1 MKTINLQ
8 QGSTEWHAHRQSSR
22 NASDAPAMMGASNYK
37 TRQQLLAEKATGIT
51 PEVSAQTQALF
62 DRGHAIE
69 AFARPIAERIVGDDL
84 FPVIGVSDD
93 GYLSASFDGI
103 TMDGKTAWECKTYNK
118 DKADFIAKNRCLP
131 DTDYWQV
138 VQQFAVSGAERVIYM
153 LSDGTEGGTVHLWV
167 ERDVGAEECLV
178 MGWQQFDKDVA
189 DYVPEPVTVKAVATP
204 TESLPA
210 VVVQV
215 QGSLAVAG
223 NLDIFGAALKEF
235 VSRIPSR
242 PETDQDFA
250 DAEAACKSLKKAEDA
265 LKTAEE
271 SALAQISDVEQM
283 RRMVADL
290 SELARTTR
298 LRTEK
303 LVKAEKENRKLEKI
317 TAAKQAFAAHVSK
330 LQADV
335 PGIVLRVEQPDF
347 AGAIKGLSS
356 LSSIDNKLSATL
368 VETNNTAS
376 ITAGRVRDN
385 LDMLNSIPDYAFLFA
400 DKQELVYKEKETLE
414 MIIEKRVADH
424 KQAEARRIEQERQRI
439 EAEATAKAERE
450 AKAEEEARLAAEKTA
465 AKPQAGNAQVAPAP
479 TAAASAA
486 NGTAQSAATGDAT
499 ENTPSINTQIRL
511 LVASHFSIS
520 EAEADKLLLA
530 YASIQF

>member
-8 QGSTEWHAHRQSSR
+8 QGSPEWLAHRKNSR
-22 NASDAPAMMGASNYK
+22 NASDAPAMMGVSNYK

-51 PEVSAQTQALF
+51 PEVSAETQALF

-69 AFARPIAERIVGDDL
+69 AFARPVAERIIGDDL
-84 FPVIGVSDD
+84 FTVTGISDD
-93 GYLSASFDGI
+93 CYLSASLDGI
-103 TMDGKTAWECKTYNK
+103 TMDGEIAFECKTYNK
-118 DKADFIAKNRCLP
+118 DKAEAVANGELP
-131 DTDYWQV
+131 ETDYWQV
-138 VQQFAVSGAERVIYM
+138 VQQFAVSGAKRILYM
-153 LSDGTEGGTVHLWV
+153 LSDGIEDGRMAYLWV
-167 ERDVGAEECLV
+167 ERDTLLEERLV

-189 DYVPEPVTVKAVATP
+189 AYVPEPTTVKAVATP

-235 VSRIPSR
+235 VARIPTR

-265 LKTAEE
+265 LKIAEDG
-271 SALAQISDVEQM
+271 ALAQISDVEKM

-290 SELARTTR
+290 SDLARTTR

-317 TAAKQAFAAHVSK
+317 TAAKQAFAAHVGK
-330 LQADV
+330 LQGDV

-347 AGAIKGLSS
+347 AGVIKGLSS
-356 LSSIDNKLSATL
+356 LSSIDNKLAATL
-368 VETNNTAS
+368 VEANNAAS

-385 LDMLNSIPDYAFLFA
+385 IDMLNSIPDYAFLFA
-400 DKQELVYKEKETLE
+400 DKQELAYKEIETLE

-450 AKAEEEARLAAEKTA
+450 AKAVIEAAERKAKAEEEEARLAAEKTA
-465 AKPQAGNAQVAPAP
+465 AKPQAGNTQVAPAP
-479 TAAASAA
+479 TADASV
-486 NGTAQSAATGDAT
+486 AT
-499 ENTPSINTQIRL
+499 ENSFSVNAQIRM
-511 LVASHFSIS
+511 LVASHFGIS
-520 EAEADKLLLA
+520 EAEADRLLLA
-530 YASIQF
+530 YESIPF

>member
-8 QGSTEWHAHRQSSR
+8 QGSPEWLAHRKNSR

-37 TRQQLLAEKATGIT
+37 TRQQLLTEKATGIT
-51 PEVSAQTQALF
+51 PEISAETQALF

-69 AFARPIAERIVGDDL
+69 AAARPIAERIIGDDL
-84 FPVIGVSDD
+84 FPVTGISDD

-103 TMDGKTAWECKTYNK
+103 TMSGDVAWECKSFNK
-118 DKADFIAKNRCLP
+118 DKAAMVADGKLP

-138 VQQFAVSGAERVIYM
+138 VQQFAVSGAERILYM
-153 LSDGTEGGTVHLWV
+153 LSDGTEAGTAHLWV

-178 MGWQQFDKDVA
+178 MGWQQFDEDVA
-189 DYVPEPVTVKAVATP
+189 AYVPEPTTVKAVATP

-223 NLDIFGAALKEF
+223 NLDIFGEALKEF
-235 VSRIPSR
+235 VARIPTR

-265 LKTAEE
+265 LKAAEE

-303 LVKAEKENRKLEKI
+303 LVKAEKENRKMEKI
-317 TAAKQAFAAHVSK
+317 TAAKQSFAAHVGK
-330 LQADV
+330 LQGDV

-356 LSSIDNKLSATL
+356 LSSIDNKLAATL
-368 VETNNTAS
+368 IEVNNLAS

-385 LDMLNSIPDYAFLFA
+385 LDMLNSLPDYAFLFA

-414 MIIEKRVADH
+414 MIVEKRVADH
-424 KQAEARRIEQERQRI
+424 KQSEARRIEQERQRI

-450 AKAEEEARLAAEKTA
+450 AKAVIEAAERKAKAEEEARLAAEKTA
-465 AKPQAGNAQVAPAP
+465 AKPQAGSAQVAPAP
-479 TAAASAA
+479 TAAASV
-486 NGTAQSAATGDAT
+486 AT
-499 ENTPSINTQIRL
+499 ENSFSVNAQIRL
-511 LVASHFSIS
+511 LVASHFGIS
-520 EAEADKLLLA
+520 EAEADRLLLA
-530 YASIQF
+530 YESIPF

>member
-8 QGSTEWHAHRQSSR
+8 QGSPEWHVHRATSR
-22 NASDAPAMMGASNYK
+22 NASDAPAMMGVSNYK
-37 TRQQLLAEKATGIT
+37 TRQQLLAEKATGIA
-51 PEVSAQTQALF
+51 PEISAETQALF

-69 AFARPIAERIVGDDL
+69 ALARPIAERIIGDDL

-103 TMDGKTAWECKTYNK
+103 TMDGKTACECKIYNK
-118 DKADFIAKNRCLP
+118 DKAEAVANGELP
-131 DTDYWQV
+131 ETDYWQV
-138 VQQFAVSGAERVIYM
+138 VQQFAVSGAERILYM
-153 LSDGTEGGTVHLWV
+153 LSDGTEVGTVHLWV
-167 ERDVGAEECLV
+167 DRNTLAEANLIL
-178 MGWQQFDKDVA
+178 GWQQFDRDA
-189 DYVPEPVTVKAVATP
+189 AAYVPEPVVAKAVATP

-223 NLDIFGAALKEF
+223 NLDAFGAALKDF

-242 PETDQDFA
+242 PENDQDFA
-250 DAEAACKSLKKAEDA
+250 DAEAACKSLKKAEEA
-265 LKTAEE
+265 LKIAEDG
-271 SALAQISDVEQM
+271 ALAQISDVEKM
-283 RRMVADL
+283 RRMIADL

-368 VETNNTAS
+368 IEVNNLAS

-400 DKQELVYKEKETLE
+400 DRQELAYKEQETLE

-439 EAEATAKAERE
+439 EAEAKAKAERE
-450 AKAEEEARLAAEKTA
+450 AKAVIEAAERKAKAEEEARLAAEAA
-465 AKPQAGNAQVAPAP
+465 AKPKAGNAQAAPA
-479 TAAASAA
+479 A
-486 NGTAQSAATGDAT
+486 
-499 ENTPSINTQIRL
+499 ENSFSVNAQIRL
-511 LVASHFSIS
+511 LVASHFGIS

-530 YASIQF
+530 YESIPF

>member
-414 MIIEKRVADH
+414 MIVEKRVADH
-424 KQAEARRIEQERQRI
+424 KQSEARRIEQERQRI

-450 AKAEEEARLAAEKTA
+450 AKAVIEAAERKAKAEEEARLAAEKTA
-465 AKPQAGNAQVAPAP
+465 AKPQAGSAQVAPAP
-479 TAAASAA
+479 TADASV
-486 NGTAQSAATGDAT
+486 AT
-499 ENTPSINTQIRL
+499 ENSFSVNAQIRL
-511 LVASHFSIS
+511 LVASHFGIS

-530 YASIQF
+530 YESIPF

>member
-8 QGSTEWHAHRQSSR
+8 QGSPEWHVHRATNR
-22 NASDAPAMMGASNYK
+22 NASDAPAMMGESSYK

-51 PEVSAQTQALF
+51 PEVSAETQALF

-69 AFARPIAERIVGDDL
+69 AFARPIAERIIGDDL

-103 TMDGKTAWECKTYNK
+103 TMDGKTACECKTYNK
-118 DKADFIAKNRCLP
+118 DKAKAVANGELP
-131 DTDYWQV
+131 ATDYWQV
-138 VQQFAVSGAERVIYM
+138 VQQFAVSGAERILYM

-178 MGWQQFDKDVA
+178 MGWQQFDRDA
-189 DYVPEPVTVKAVATP
+189 AAYVPEPVVAKAVATP

-235 VSRIPSR
+235 VARIPTR

-265 LKTAEE
+265 LKIAEDG
-271 SALAQISDVEQM
+271 ALAQISDVEKM

-317 TAAKQAFAAHVSK
+317 TAAKQAFAAHVQK
-330 LQADV
+330 LQIDV
-335 PGIVLRVEQPDF
+335 KGVTLRVEQPDF

-368 VETNNTAS
+368 IAAKNAATQTANRVANNL
-376 ITAGRVRDN
+376 N
-385 LDMLNSIPDYAFLFA
+385 LIDSIPDYAFLFA
-400 DKQELVYKEKETLE
+400 DKQELACKEIDTLE

-450 AKAEEEARLAAEKTA
+450 AKAVIEAAERKAKAEAEARLVAEKAA
-465 AKPQAGNAQVAPAP
+465 AKPQAGNTQVAPAP
-479 TAAASAA
+479 TADASV
-486 NGTAQSAATGDAT
+486 AT
-499 ENTPSINTQIRL
+499 ENTLSINTQIRL
-511 LVASHFSIS
+511 LVASHFGIS
-520 EAEADKLLLA
+520 EAEADKLLCA
-530 YASIQF
+530 YASTQF

>member
-8 QGSTEWHAHRQSSR
+8 QGSPEWLAHRKNSR

-51 PEVSAQTQALF
+51 PEVSAETQALF

-69 AFARPIAERIVGDDL
+69 AFARPIAERIIGDDL
-84 FPVIGVSDD
+84 FPVTGISDD
-93 GYLSASFDGI
+93 GYLSASLDGI
-103 TMDGKTAWECKTYNK
+103 TMDGEIAFECKTYNK
-118 DKADFIAKNRCLP
+118 DKAEAVANGELP
-131 DTDYWQV
+131 ETDLWQV
-138 VQQFAVSGAERVIYM
+138 IQQFAVSGAERILYM
-153 LSDGTEGGTVHLWV
+153 LSDGTEAGTVHLWV
-167 ERDVGAEECLV
+167 ERDVGAEERLV
-178 MGWQQFDKDVA
+178 MGWQQFDRDVA
-189 DYVPEPVTVKAVATP
+189 AYVPEPATVKSVATP

-223 NLDIFGAALKEF
+223 NLDIFGAALKDF
-235 VSRIPSR
+235 VARIPTR

-265 LKTAEE
+265 LKIAEDG
-271 SALAQISDVEQM
+271 ALAQISDVEQM

-317 TAAKQAFAAHVSK
+317 TTAKQAFAAHVGK

-356 LSSIDNKLSATL
+356 LSSIDNKLAATL
-368 VETNNTAS
+368 IEVNNLAS

-385 LDMLNSIPDYAFLFA
+385 LDMLNSLPDYAFLFA

-414 MIIEKRVADH
+414 MIVEKRVADH
-424 KQAEARRIEQERQRI
+424 KQSEARRIEQERQRI
-439 EAEATAKAERE
+439 EAEVTAKAERE
-450 AKAEEEARLAAEKTA
+450 AKAVIEAAERKAKAEEEARLAAEKTVQP
-465 AKPQAGNAQVAPAP
+465 KTGDDQAAPA
-479 TAAASAA
+479 A
-486 NGTAQSAATGDAT
+486 
-499 ENTPSINTQIRL
+499 ENTLSINAQIRL
-511 LVASHFSIS
+511 LVASHFGIS
-520 EAEADKLLLA
+520 EAEADRLLLA
-530 YASIQF
+530 YESIPF